1 MRFIA
6 VHLVRAL
13 SVLALLAAASGP
25 TLAAEPV
32 RLRLIAFNDLH
43 GHLEANGKT
52 VAVPDPRTPGA
63 RIPLPAGGADQ
74 IAAQVRAL
82 RAGAP
87 HSLVVS
93 VGDLVGAS
101 PLVSGLFLDEP
112 TIEFANLLGVDVA
125 VLGNHEFDRGLAE
138 LQRLARGGCG

>member
-52 VAVPDPRTPGA
+52 VAVPDPRRGTALA
-63 RIPLPAGGADQ
+63 R
-74 IAAQVRAL
+74 
-82 RAGAP
+82 
-87 HSLVVS
+87 S
-93 VGDLVGAS
+93 VGGR
-101 PLVSGLFLDEP
+101 P
-112 TIEFANLLGVDVA
+112 
-125 VLGNHEFDRGLAE
+125 
-138 LQRLARGGCG
+138 GGR